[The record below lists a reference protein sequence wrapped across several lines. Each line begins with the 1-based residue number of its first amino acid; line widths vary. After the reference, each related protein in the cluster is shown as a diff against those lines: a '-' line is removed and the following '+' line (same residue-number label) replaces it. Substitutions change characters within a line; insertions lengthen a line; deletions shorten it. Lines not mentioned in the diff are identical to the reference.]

1 MKQREEKGIT
11 LIALVITIIILLI
24 LAGISIATLTG
35 ENGILSKANTAKI
48 ETEKAGAK
56 EKVQIAVMGSFGGN
70 GIIDT
75 NTLNKNLEQIEGID
89 KQKSKLPIT
98 NLPATVSVD
107 GYDVTIDEKGKVTI
121 GSIEEEQVDP
131 IYARLYTK
139 NGIEE
144 EVLILAS
151 KESAFPDDSGELT
164 LKNDYGL
171 IQKQWTYEDL
181 LNHPE
186 YGEFLKSEEWE
197 EFKKENP
204 DKVEE
209 TIAEM
214 CKYLNT
220 GKTAPWLEETG
231 DNGYMYWTNPNL
243 CEIRILNE
251 IKPLNTI
258 GWFSGEKIENIE
270 GMKNLNTSKV
280 TDMSDM
286 FVWCQCET
294 LDLSELDTSNV
305 VNMKNMFW
313 RTKAKTINLNNFNT
327 SKVTDMT
334 RMFASCDQL
343 ISLDLQNF
351 DTSNVTTM
359 REMFHSS
366 ESLVQLNLSSF
377 NTSNVT
383 TMYYMFSGCNNL
395 TGLDLTS
402 FDTSKVTDMSSMFSG
417 CDNLTGLDLRSFD
430 TSKVTNMEYM
440 FSGCNNLTGL
450 DLRSFDTSKVT
461 NMAYMFSS
469 CSNLTEILVKETWKE
484 PSWKYDMFKGC
495 GVSKVTVVTE

>member
-220 GKTAPWLEETG
+220 GKTAP
-231 DNGYMYWTNPNL
+231 
-243 CEIRILNE
+243 
-251 IKPLNTI
+251 
-258 GWFSGEKIENIE
+258 
-270 GMKNLNTSKV
+270 
-280 TDMSDM
+280 
-286 FVWCQCET
+286 
-294 LDLSELDTSNV
+294 
-305 VNMKNMFW
+305 
-313 RTKAKTINLNNFNT
+313 
-327 SKVTDMT
+327 
-334 RMFASCDQL
+334 
-343 ISLDLQNF
+343 
-351 DTSNVTTM
+351 
-359 REMFHSS
+359 
-366 ESLVQLNLSSF
+366 
-377 NTSNVT
+377 
-383 TMYYMFSGCNNL
+383 
-395 TGLDLTS
+395 
-402 FDTSKVTDMSSMFSG
+402 
-417 CDNLTGLDLRSFD
+417 
-430 TSKVTNMEYM
+430 
-440 FSGCNNLTGL
+440 
-450 DLRSFDTSKVT
+450 
-461 NMAYMFSS
+461 
-469 CSNLTEILVKETWKE
+469 
-484 PSWKYDMFKGC
+484 
-495 GVSKVTVVTE
+495 